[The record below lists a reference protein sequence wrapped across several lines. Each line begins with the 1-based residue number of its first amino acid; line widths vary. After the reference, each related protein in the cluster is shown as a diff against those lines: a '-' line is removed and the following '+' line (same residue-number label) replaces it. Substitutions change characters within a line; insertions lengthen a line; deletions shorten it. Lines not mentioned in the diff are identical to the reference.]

1 MIACALSAAL
11 LMTVVR
17 SVSAVPSASPSVVR
31 TLHKHRPQKRKRPA
45 TKANRRKPAWGLV
58 TLAMRH
64 ELLRDFLVE
73 SGSEQPAFTD
83 TRVLDLGKGIRI
95 GPASVDTDFLGSPIV
110 RARVVNSS
118 SRSVDV
124 LVTATVRDAHGTSAR
139 VATWVEGLAPG
150 SARSIE
156 LACPAA
162 LTPTSLTWTMTDL

>member
-11 LMTVVR
+11 LISVVR
-17 SVSAVPSASPSVVR
+17 SVGAAPSATPSVVR
-31 TLHKHRPQKRKRPA
+31 TLHKHPRQKRKRVA
-45 TKANRRKPAWGLV
+45 TKASRRRPTWGLV

-83 TRVLDLGKGIRI
+83 TRVLDPGEGIRI

-124 LVTATVRDAHGTSAR
+124 LVTATVRDARGTSAR

-156 LACPAA
+156 LACPAK
-162 LTPTSLTWTMTDL
+162 LTPISVTWSVTDL